1 MSDSTDET
9 GKDEHGRDVE
19 LAHEDTEDDE
29 EGLTEEEMEARKRQ
43 DEEEIRQDIE
53 HRSDDRVNDAR
64 EQENPDNHR
73 DEEPH
78 NS

>member
-53 HRSDDRVNDAR
+53 HRSDDRVGDAR